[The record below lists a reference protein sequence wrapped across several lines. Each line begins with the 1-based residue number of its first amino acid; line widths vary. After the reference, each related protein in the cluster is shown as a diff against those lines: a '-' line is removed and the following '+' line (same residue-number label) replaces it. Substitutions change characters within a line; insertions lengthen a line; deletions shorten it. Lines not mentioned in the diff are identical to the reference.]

1 MSSPSLV
8 TVRAFDARKRLVASD
23 LSASAAELSS
33 RMPGLIGKARE
44 IAASVIHGVHGRR
57 RAGQGETFWQFR
69 PFTAGEAAQRIDWRR
84 SARGDHLY
92 VRDHEWEAAHSY
104 FLWLDCSPSMAFA
117 SSLAHDAKMDRA
129 ITLGFGLAD
138 VLVRGGE
145 RAALLGV
152 TKTISARDVIER
164 LALALVEG
172 AGEIAAQET
181 PPHAE
186 LPSRAKIVLISDF
199 LCDANELAG
208 RLRDYASG
216 GATGTLVMIADPA
229 EESFP
234 FSGETLFLDTDSDA
248 SFHAGRAESLR
259 QTYEELLASHREN
272 IAAAA
277 KSAGFCF
284 QLHRTDR
291 SAAEAL
297 LALTMGLYAGSEL
310 S

>member
-1 MSSPSLV
+1 MIGSPHV
-8 TVRAFDARKRLVASD
+8 TTRVFEAKGRIAVSD
-23 LSASAAELSS
+23 RGASAAELSS

-44 IAASVIHGVHGRR
+44 IAASVVHGVHGRR

-104 FLWLDCSPSMAFA
+104 FLWLDCSPSMAFV

-129 ITLGFGLAD
+129 ITLGLALAD

-172 AGEIAAQET
+172 AEEIAASEA
-181 PPHAE
+181 PPHAA
-186 LPSRAKIVLISDF
+186 LPSRAKIVMISDF
-199 LCDANELAG
+199 LCDAKELG
-208 RLRDYASG
+208 ERLRDYAAA
-216 GATGTLVMIADPA
+216 GATGALLMIVDPA

-234 FSGETLFLDTDSDA
+234 FSGETLFLDTDSEG
-248 SFHAGRAESLR
+248 SFHAGRAETFR
-259 QTYEELLASHREN
+259 RAYEERLARHREE
-272 IAAAA
+272 IGVAAR
-277 KSAGFCF
+277 SAGFSL
-284 QLHRTDR
+284 QLHRTDH

-297 LALTMGLYAGSEL
+297 LTLIMGLYAGSEL
-310 S
+310 Y